1 MVKSFVPAW
10 GGPLGLGFLP
20 RLVMTELLGEHG
32 MQRVGIDPLNGHK
45 SLGKAFSRLL
55 RVLQDISDHCPQHLG
70 ERLGRLV
77 FQDMIDVSRGG
88 EVNFIVPDSLAAMR
102 ELA

>member
-1 MVKSFVPAW
+1 
-10 GGPLGLGFLP
+10 
-20 RLVMTELLGEHG
+20 MTELLGEDG
-32 MQRVGIDPLNGHK
+32 MERVGIDPLTGHRA
-45 SLGKAFSRLL
+45 LGKGFSALL
-55 RVLQDISDHCPQHLG
+55 RLLQDISDHCPQHLG

-77 FQDMIDVSRGG
+77 FQDMIDVGRGG